1 MKNQI
6 IHLSVL
12 VILGLFMS
20 TSANASKAHYEIAYN
35 AAQGLAQSA
44 WDNIGH
50 NCTRLNPFISIISL
64 GVNDAVND
72 IGTPPYTGRAAED
85 FGTGYINGL
94 RAVLGKVALDC
105 VSLGVSDA
113 VYRGRAA
120 EVFGTGYIKVALDN
134 ANECQ
139 MLGQAM
145 GEWAAK
151 MFCRVAAVIEH
162 TPSFT
167 RRISNVDGGICG
179 RAYRRGCENNFVRIA
194 LGMCPTYAN
203 GSAFWNYYGGASG
216 GCCGY
221 DPN

>member
-1 MKNQI
+1 M
-6 IHLSVL
+6 
-12 VILGLFMS
+12 
-20 TSANASKAHYEIAYN
+20 HYEIASN

-50 NCTRLNPFISIISL
+50 DCTRLNQFIGIVSL
-64 GVNDAVND
+64 GVSDAVND
-72 IGTPPYTGRAAED
+72 IGTRYRGRAAED
-85 FGTGYINGL
+85 FGTGYIIGL
-94 RAVLGKVALDC
+94 RAVLGSVALDC

-113 VYRGRAA
+113 VYRGRTA
-120 EVFGTGYIKVALDN
+120 EVFGTGYVRAVLALDSM
-134 ANECQ
+134 NECQ
-139 MLGQAM
+139 VLGHAM

-167 RRISNVDGGICG
+167 SRISNVDGGICG
-179 RAYRRGCENNFVRIA
+179 RAYRRGCESNFVGVAR
-194 LGMCPTYAN
+194 GMCPTYAN
-203 GSAFWNYYGGASG
+203 GTAFDKYYEGADG

>member
-1 MKNQI
+1 
-6 IHLSVL
+6 
-12 VILGLFMS
+12 MS
-20 TSANASKAHYEIAYN
+20 TSANANDVYYNIAYN

-50 NCTRLNPFISIISL
+50 DCTRLNQFISIISL

-72 IGTPPYTGRAAED
+72 IGTPPYTGQAAED

-120 EVFGTGYIKVALDN
+120 EVTGYIIGLRAVALDS
-134 ANECQ
+134 ANECH
-139 MLGQAM
+139 MLGHAM

-162 TPSFT
+162 TPTFT
-167 RRISNVDGGICG
+167 SRISNVDGGICG
-179 RAYRRGCENNFVRIA
+179 RAYRRGCENNFVGVA
-194 LGMCPTYAN
+194 GGMCPTYAK
-203 GSAFWNYYGGASG
+203 GSAFDKYYEGADG